1 MVFTKDML
9 RAVYDMLEMT
19 EPFCRWNLPPSEDIE
34 FAVTQ
39 SPKISGRC
47 SVGEGPTFKLEV
59 SNKLHTYPKTMM
71 ATMAHEMIH
80 VYQACA
86 GIEFDDGQ
94 GFKVLAAEVCEA
106 HGFDL
111 GAFL

>member
-9 RAVYDMLEMT
+9 RAAYDMLETT
-19 EPFCRWNLPPSEDIE
+19 EPFCRWNLPPSEDVE

-39 SPKISGRC
+39 SLKTKGKC
-47 SVGEGPTFKLEV
+47 SVGVGPTFKLEV
-59 SNKLHTYPKTMM
+59 SNKLHTYPTTMM
-71 ATMAHEMIH
+71 ATLAHEMIH

-86 GIEFDDGQ
+86 GIKFDDGK
-94 GFKVLAAEVCEA
+94 GFRVLAAEVCEA
-106 HGFDL
+106 HGFDP